1 MGFKAGKTII
11 GKLPKDKVDPYRG
24 LPSFSDDDFSY
35 LFNKLQNMEFKG
47 AEMEKIYTLTLK
59 LQELYVF
66 YNDKKLK
73 KWVIG
78 TFLD

>member
-1 MGFKAGKTII
+1 
-11 GKLPKDKVDPYRG
+11 
-24 LPSFSDDDFSY
+24 
-35 LFNKLQNMEFKG
+35 
-47 AEMEKIYTLTLK
+47 MEKIYTLTLK

>member
-1 MGFKAGKTII
+1 
-11 GKLPKDKVDPYRG
+11 
-24 LPSFSDDDFSY
+24 
-35 LFNKLQNMEFKG
+35 
-47 AEMEKIYTLTLK
+47 LK

-66 YNDKKLK
+66 YNKQKLK